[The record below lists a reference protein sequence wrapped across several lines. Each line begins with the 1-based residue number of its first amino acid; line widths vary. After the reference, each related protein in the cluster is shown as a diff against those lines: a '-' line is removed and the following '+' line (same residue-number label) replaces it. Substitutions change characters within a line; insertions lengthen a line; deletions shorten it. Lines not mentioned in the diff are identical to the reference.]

1 MTLCAE
7 GEFYLN
13 FYSHDVKGHITKC
26 SISRIQTNP
35 KITLEVKITETYQ
48 IKTMRCPT
56 TRAYLRDENGIL
68 LRERVEIYKPLRTY
82 VNRLNSAIRRKLEQG
97 VIRDACNYLTIDPE
111 LVNVGIIKWK

>member
-1 MTLCAE
+1 
-7 GEFYLN
+7 
-13 FYSHDVKGHITKC
+13 
-26 SISRIQTNP
+26 
-35 KITLEVKITETYQ
+35 LEVKTTETYQ